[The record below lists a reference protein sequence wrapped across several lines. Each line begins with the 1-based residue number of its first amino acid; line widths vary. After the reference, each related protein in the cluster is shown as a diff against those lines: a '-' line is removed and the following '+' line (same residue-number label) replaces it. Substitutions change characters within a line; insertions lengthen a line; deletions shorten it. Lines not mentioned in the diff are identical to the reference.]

1 MVNKIES
8 KTISSRKPGR
18 PFNTTKYPWR
28 STAIGRSF
36 ILWGWKAKP
45 NGCKMYQKLKKEGFE
60 YSFKK
65 IPTGFRAT
73 RID

>member
-8 KTISSRKPGR
+8 KTIGARKPGR

-36 ILWGWKAKP
+36 ILWGWKYTT
-45 NGCKMYQKLKKEGFE
+45 GGSCYHKLKKEGFV

-65 IPTGFRAT
+65 VPTGVKAT